1 MCLCAYVVCLGTWAR
16 EHVLGLGK
24 SSLPRSGHI
33 LLQEPCQQ
41 DGWDGKLSSGFTRP
55 HLTWGLVIEQSWL
68 YFRSWLKVS
77 KMPAYLVSMTI
88 NLKKIFAWGKKL
100 RTIPDLSPRDL
111 ILRQSFSSSWSRQ
124 VWPGQSDQGGA
135 IRGTWARFFQL
146 GDCAQ
151 TFAMVIAKKLL
162 LSPLFPPFKW

>member
-55 HLTWGLVIEQSWL
+55 HLTWGLVIEQSWV

-88 NLKKIFAWGKKL
+88 NLKKIFAWGKKNCGLFLIYHQGILFSDNPFL
-100 RTIPDLSPRDL
+100 RHEVGKSDLGKVIKVEQLEEHGPD
-111 ILRQSFSSSWSRQ
+111 SSN
-124 VWPGQSDQGGA
+124 
-135 IRGTWARFFQL
+135 
-146 GDCAQ
+146 
-151 TFAMVIAKKLL
+151 
-162 LSPLFPPFKW
+162 